1 MSRRAASWRL
11 HRRVNL
17 TLDDLA
23 EEVNPADAGLACLLR
38 RVLSGRGH
46 PTLSSH
52 RPPSG
57 AMGAVEVQAAG
68 AQWSSSADV
77 VARGPVK
84 GARAV
89 RALAVLRSAPTAG
102 RHEPYES
109 RGSRGGSRGPEGE
122 IPSGYPAA
130 VAAARDRRLED
141 KILQRAV
148 VEVLNAIY
156 EADFLGVSYGFRP
169 GRSPHHALDAL
180 AVGIKRKVSW
190 VLDLD
195 FRDYF
200 SRLDH
205 QWLERFLEHRIADKR
220 VLRLIQKWM
229 AAGVVEDGSWTAFD
243 EGVPQGASASPL
255 LANVYAH
262 YVFDLW
268 AHQWRRRHA
277 RGQMVIVRF
286 ADDAVVGFE
295 YREDAERF
303 HAELRGR
310 LAQFNLELA
319 AEKTRLIEFGRFAAR
334 DRERRGLGKP
344 KTFRFLGFTHICGK
358 TRTGRFQLKR
368 ITDSKRIPAKLA
380 VLRGKIERR
389 QHLPVDEQ
397 GRWLASALRGHYQYY
412 AVPDNIDALHA
423 FREQAVR
430 YWFVA
435 LRRRSQRTTV
445 TWERMSRLADRWLPQ
460 PQILHPWPEERF
472 HARTQGRSRV
482 REGAADKAATQLV
495 KVQPRQLSMSDVKR
509 RHIPV
514 RVTGRAM
521 RGVKG
526 LAARRA
532 SAAVGAA
539 WRPSECRSPKV
550 IE

>member
-1 MSRRAASWRL
+1 MHDREKSDGLVVPVKLPNNAQGRAAEVVEGSGPAKGNTTSQTRSGLSAGESALSGLDRVRRVAAMDKEARFTALLHHVNIDRLRAAYWALEPKAAPGVDGVTWEDYGEDLEANLRDLHARVHRGAYRARPSRRAYIPKPDGRL
-11 HRRVNL
+11 
-17 TLDDLA
+17 
-23 EEVNPADAGLACLLR
+23 
-38 RVLSGRGH
+38 
-46 PTLSSH
+46 
-52 RPPSG
+52 RPLG
-57 AMGAVEVQAAG
+57 IAA
-68 AQWSSSADV
+68 
-77 VARGPVK
+77 
-84 GARAV
+84 
-89 RALAVLRSAPTAG
+89 
-102 RHEPYES
+102 
-109 RGSRGGSRGPEGE
+109 
-122 IPSGYPAA
+122 
-130 VAAARDRRLED
+130 LED

-148 VEVLNAIY
+148 VEVLNAVY
-156 EADFLGVSYGFRP
+156 EADFLGFSYGFRP

-180 AVGIKRKVSW
+180 AVGIKRRVSW

-205 QWLERFLEHRIADKR
+205 QWLERFVEHRIADKR

-243 EGVPQGASASPL
+243 EGVPQGASVSPL

-277 RGQMVIVRF
+277 RGQVVIVRF

-303 HAELRGR
+303 HADLRRR
-310 LAQFNLELA
+310 LANFNLELA

-334 DRERRGLGKP
+334 DRQARGLGKP
-344 KTFRFLGFTHICGK
+344 ETFRFLGFTHICGK
-358 TRTGRFQLKR
+358 ARSGRFQLKR

-397 GRWLASALRGHYQYY
+397 GRWLASALQGHYQYY
-412 AVPDNIDALHA
+412 AVPDNIAALHA

-460 PQILHPWPEERF
+460 PRILHPWPEQRF
-472 HARTQGRSRV
+472 HVRTQGRS
-482 REGAADKAATQLV
+482 
-495 KVQPRQLSMSDVKR
+495 
-509 RHIPV
+509 PV
-514 RVTGRAM
+514 R
-521 RGVKG
+521 
-526 LAARRA
+526 
-532 SAAVGAA
+532 
-539 WRPSECRSPKV
+539 
-550 IE
+550 